1 MTKYRIVK
9 RNNNEIYCY
18 FAQKKV
24 LWWWVD
30 LPQCSYSGW
39 KDRPPCETPSHS
51 QELVES
57 YIECMIF
64 KNKDEVVVKV
74 YE

>member
-9 RNNNEIYCY
+9 RNNHQTYCY

-30 LPQCSYSGW
+30 LPTHSCSSYG
-39 KDRPPCETPSHS
+39 DFECCETPSHNLN
-51 QELVES
+51 LVEK
-57 YIECMIF
+57 YIEQVMF
-64 KNKDEVVVKV
+64 KNQDTVVKV
-74 YE
+74 YG